1 LLIVLQYAIVFR
13 TPPYRDPGI
22 QSSVQVFI
30 QLRRPSDDE
39 TGDPKPFQYI
49 PQDLGNSATDSRKLL
64 LLAGCSCLNV
74 YL

>member
-1 LLIVLQYAIVFR
+1 VVLLKDDVLQYAIVFR
-13 TPPYRDPGI
+13 TPPYRDPHI

-49 PQDLGNSATDSRKLL
+49 PQDIGNVPTHTRLL
-64 LLAGCSCLNV
+64 
-74 YL
+74 